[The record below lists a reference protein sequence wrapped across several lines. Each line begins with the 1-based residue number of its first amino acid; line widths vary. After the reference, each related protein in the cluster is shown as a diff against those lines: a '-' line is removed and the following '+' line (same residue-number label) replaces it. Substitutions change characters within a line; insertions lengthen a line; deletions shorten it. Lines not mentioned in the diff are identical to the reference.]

1 MGDPAGVLEFVAEP
15 LEDPFFGSD
24 FRLEELDGDFFV
36 DFSIQYPQDFSHPAL
51 AELFN
56 DLVASGETAASG
68 QIADIDFHAFRVRP
82 RGFLLSLPDGNFKIE
97 G

>member
-36 DFSIQYPQDFSHPAL
+36 DFSIQNPQDSSHPAL

-56 DLVASGETAASG
+56 DLVASGETAACD
-68 QIADIDFHAFRVRP
+68 QLVDVDFHDFRVGP
-82 RGFLLSLPDGNFKIE
+82 SGLLLSPPAGNFKIE